1 MKIRFRKVT
10 NDVPKDEEFDEL
22 LRKAEEIATEF
33 MEMKKEYIKERRM
46 ILRNAWK
53 TAIKT
58 RNIRLLIETYAMIGM
73 RDAFYGMNRFS
84 IFNNYHIL

>member
-33 MEMKKEYIKERRM
+33 MEMKKEYIKERRI

-58 RNIRLLIETYAMIGM
+58 RNIRLLIETYAMIRW
-73 RDAFYGMNRFS
+73 RDTFYGMNMSS
-84 IFNNYHIL
+84 IFNNWHVV

>member
-1 MKIRFRKVT
+1 MKIRFRKAT

-53 TAIKT
+53 TAMKT
-58 RNIRLLIETYAMIGM
+58 RNIHLLIETYLMIER
-73 RDAFYGMNRFS
+73 RDALYGMSTHSFVTWLC
-84 IFNNYHIL
+84 IL

>member
-1 MKIRFRKVT
+1 MKIRFRKAT
-10 NDVPKDEEFDEL
+10 NDIPKDEEFDEL
-22 LRKAEEIATEF
+22 LRKVEEIATKF

>member
-33 MEMKKEYIKERRM
+33 IERKKEYIKERRM

-58 RNIRLLIETYAMIGM
+58 RNIRLLIETYAMIRW
-73 RDAFYGMNRFS
+73 RDTFYGMNMSS

>member
-33 MEMKKEYIKERRM
+33 MEMKKEYIKERRV

-58 RNIRLLIETYAMIGM
+58 RNIRLLIETYAMIRW
-73 RDAFYGMNRFS
+73 RDTFYGMNMSS
-84 IFNNYHIL
+84 IFNNWHVV